1 MEGWQMPP
9 FRVPDAAVGREK
21 AGVGTSSLKG
31 IGLVPSLPVEAS
43 CADR

>member
-9 FRVPDAAVGREK
+9 FRVPVAAVGREK

-31 IGLVPSLPVEAS
+31 IDLVPSLFVGAS